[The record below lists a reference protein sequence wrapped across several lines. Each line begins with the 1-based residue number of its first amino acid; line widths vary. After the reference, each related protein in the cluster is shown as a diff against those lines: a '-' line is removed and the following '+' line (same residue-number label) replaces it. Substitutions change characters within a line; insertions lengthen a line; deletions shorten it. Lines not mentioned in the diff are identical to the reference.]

1 MSGVNR
7 FDVRSASRIIVSIL
21 SLLNLNKSNIDI
33 TLSFQQ
39 AAFE

>member
-1 MSGVNR
+1 MNR
-7 FDVRSASRIIVSIL
+7 FDVRSVIRFNASIII
-21 SLLNLNKSNIDI
+21 LLNLNELKADV